1 MQRLTRHVSVIRIT
15 NRRRNVCVYSSDW
28 LHLFASET
36 HTIWHKYSRTTEA
49 GCQTGTNTYQ
59 CWLPLQ
65 LKWYIAV
72 TQMHKKH
79 KKKKI
84 VPVRSGGRMCQ
95 GRMVCSIGGASG
107 DGVWRGERSWCV
119 RAGRREGRT
128 TKQKRTYTVV
138 RKPSRVVHGLG
149 WPVGWVHYSKSTKIL
164 KGLC

>member
-1 MQRLTRHVSVIRIT
+1 MQRLTRHVSVIRMT

-49 GCQTGTNTYQ
+49 GCQRGTNTYQ
-59 CWLPLQ
+59 CWLPVQ

-84 VPVRSGGRMCQ
+84 APVRSGGRMCEGENGLQ
-95 GRMVCSIGGASG
+95 YRRSERWWRVEGRAIL
-107 DGVWRGERSWCV
+107 V
-119 RAGRREGRT
+119 RACGSARRSDHEAET
-128 TKQKRTYTVV
+128 NVV
-138 RKPSRVVHGLG
+138 RKQSRVVHGLG
-149 WPVGWVHYSKSTKIL
+149 WPMGSVGL
-164 KGLC
+164 GPL